1 MTATALDLIV
11 FDMAGTTI
19 ADRGQVPLAFAT
31 ALAEHGLSIH
41 PDALRAVRGASKREA
56 LRRLTAGS
64 SADPAKIYAAFVS
77 HLRRAFKDNPPR
89 AIDGAESVF
98 AHFKRRGIAIALNTG
113 FDRPTMLLLLDSLGW
128 RAPLIDA
135 TICCDDVSLGRPAP
149 ELILEAMRTT
159 ARTDIARVAAVG
171 DTTLDLEAG
180 ASAGVRFNIG
190 VTTGAHEE
198 AALRGAPHTH
208 IIPTIRDLPALFG

>member
-1 MTATALDLIV
+1 MTAAALDLIV

-19 ADRGQVPLAFAT
+19 ADRGQVPMAFKA
-31 ALAEHGLSIH
+31 ALAEHGLSIGQG
-41 PDALRAVRGASKREA
+41 DLQAVRGASKREA
-56 LRRLTAGS
+56 LRRMTAGS
-64 SADPAKIYAAFVS
+64 STDPNKINTAFVS
-77 HLRRAFKDNPPR
+77 HLRRAFEDNPPR
-89 AIDGAESVF
+89 AIDGAEDVF

-113 FDRPTMLLLLDSLGW
+113 FDRPTMSLLLDSLGW

-135 TICCDDVSLGRPAP
+135 AICCDDVALGRPAP
-149 ELILEAMRTT
+149 DLILEAMRTT
-159 ARTDIARVAAVG
+159 GCADVARVSAVG

-190 VTTGAHEE
+190 VLTGAHEE